1 MVKPLEETHT
11 RVFHEAEF
19 FRAHVGLMGDGD
31 DDDDDAAAA
40 DNDDDDDYND
50 DDDDDGD
57 DDGTD
62 DGTGP
67 ENAIQMLYN
76 GNVGNEND
84 HNDNDE
90 NNTITMTR
98 RRWRIV
104 G

>member
-1 MVKPLEETHT
+1 M
-11 RVFHEAEF
+11 
-19 FRAHVGLMGDGD
+19 GD
-31 DDDDDAAAA
+31 DDDDDDDDDAAAAA

-50 DDDDDGD
+50 DDDDGDD

-84 HNDNDE
+84 HNDEEKVEDS
-90 NNTITMTR
+90 
-98 RRWRIV
+98 RIV
-104 G
+104 DATEVWPQSPSPTPCRVSPVSNCPLI

>member
-11 RVFHEAEF
+11 LVFHEADI
-19 FRAHVGLMGDGD
+19 FRAHVGLMGDD
-31 DDDDDAAAA
+31 
-40 DNDDDDDYND
+40 
-50 DDDDDGD
+50 D

-62 DGTGP
+62 DDTGP
-67 ENAIQMLYN
+67 ANAIQMLYN
-76 GNVGNEND
+76 GNDGNEND

>member
-1 MVKPLEETHT
+1 M
-11 RVFHEAEF
+11 
-19 FRAHVGLMGDGD
+19 GD
-31 DDDDDAAAA
+31 DDDDD
-40 DNDDDDDYND
+40 
-50 DDDDDGD
+50 

-62 DGTGP
+62 DDTGP
-67 ENAIQMLYN
+67 ANAIQMLYN
-76 GNVGNEND
+76 GNDGNEND